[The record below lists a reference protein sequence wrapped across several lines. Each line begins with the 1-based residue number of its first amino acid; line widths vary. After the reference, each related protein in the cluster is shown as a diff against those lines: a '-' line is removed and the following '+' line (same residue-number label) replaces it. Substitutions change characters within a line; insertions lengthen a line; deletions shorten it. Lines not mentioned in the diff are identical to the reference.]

1 MGADGVKALDIRP
14 HAFGWYTASEMLER
28 LGAMLMVLAVTRPAA
43 AEDPVPVHKVPPT
56 SFDYLQYGVAIT
68 GETVPSAGDVCPA
81 NATTPCIFGP
91 GGGLAIRVGYRSR
104 GRWYV
109 GGAYE
114 SSRHSSSNL
123 MRLAIL
129 QQLRAESRYYLDEG
143 NRFTPYA
150 AGGLG
155 VAIYGNEWGSET
167 GGVTTF
173 LGAGFEFQISR
184 TAVVGAALAY
194 RPFLFRGW
202 TDSANQRRADRWF
215 GFGLAHVVALELVIE
230 VRDPLPRW

>member
-1 MGADGVKALDIRP
+1 MVRLATAVATLAPAAKA
-14 HAFGWYTASEMLER
+14 AEAASEPS
-28 LGAMLMVLAVTRPAA
+28 GA
-43 AEDPVPVHKVPPT
+43 PPT
-56 SFDYLQYGVAIT
+56 SSHYLQYGVALAA
-68 GETVPSAGDVCPA
+68 EMVASAGDVCPSGPSSA
-81 NATTPCIFGP
+81 PCILGS

-114 SSRHSSSNL
+114 SSRQDPSNL
-123 MRLAIL
+123 LRLAIL
-129 QQLRAESRYYLDEG
+129 QQIRAET
-143 NRFTPYA
+143 RFYAVRGMRLTPYLS
-150 AGGLG
+150 GGLG
-155 VAIYGNEWGSET
+155 AALYGSEWGTDT

-173 LGAGFEFQISR
+173 IGAGTEYQFSR

-202 TDSANQRRADRWF
+202 TDSAGQRRADRYL
-215 GFGLAHVVALELVIE
+215 GFGLAHIVALEVTLE